1 MPGTT
6 VDYYGHP
13 SASSLGSSA
22 AYTGVVSGTTAA
34 GTVVAGGTVVTA
46 APGNINCNDQ
56 AGSFTVVSAS
66 SAAGLVAS
74 VYFAQPYP
82 ANPKS
87 IQVTAFDTTG
97 SLAIAVGIAPV
108 AGGFNSGFAIYLG
121 STTSTH
127 TYTIYYHVQP

>member
-1 MPGTT
+1 MP
-6 VDYYGHP
+6 DYYGHP
-13 SASSLGSSA
+13 GNSTLGSSA
-22 AYTGVVSGTTAA
+22 AYAGATTGTAA
-34 GTVVAGGTVVTA
+34 GTVVAGGTIVTA

-66 SAAGLVAS
+66 SAAGVGAN

-87 IQVTAFDTTG
+87 IQVTAFNTTT
-97 SLAIAVGIAPV
+97 SAAISCAIAPV
-108 AGGFNSGFAIYLG
+108 AGGLASGFAVYLG
-121 STTSTH
+121 TTTSTD

>member
-1 MPGTT
+1 MSDVH

-13 SASSLGSSA
+13 SNSTLGVSA
-22 AYTGVVSGTTAA
+22 AYTGATTGSAA
-34 GTVVAGGTVVTA
+34 GTIVAGGTIVTA

-66 SAAGLVAS
+66 SAAGLAAS
-74 VYFAQPYP
+74 VFFAQPYP

-87 IQVTAFDTTG
+87 VQVTAFNTT
-97 SLAIAVGIAPV
+97 SSAAITAGVAPV
-108 AGGFNSGFAIYLG
+108 SGGLNSGFEVYLG
-121 STTSTH
+121 TTTSTD